1 MRKKIKLLNRIFC
14 IFMYFLSF
22 MTVLSLVFNLIYLT
36 PIYDIILNK
45 HPLTYTIILFSIIY
59 LRRSV
64 RDTLCRQSN
73 TYTVYMPE
81 VRSPPPD
88 RPDGDTEDS

>member
-22 MTVLSLVFNLIYLT
+22 MTILSLVFNLIYLT

-45 HPLTYTIILFSIIY
+45 HPLTYTIILFSII
-59 LRRSV
+59 LSILLTRLLVHLLADLQRKF
-64 RDTLCRQSN
+64 L
-73 TYTVYMPE
+73 E
-81 VRSPPPD
+81 
-88 RPDGDTEDS
+88 

>member
-14 IFMYFLSF
+14 IFMYFLSI

-45 HPLTYTIILFSIIY
+45 HPLTYTIILFSII
-59 LRRSV
+59 LSV
-64 RDTLCRQSN
+64 LPTRLLVHLLADLQRKFL
-73 TYTVYMPE
+73 E
-81 VRSPPPD
+81 
-88 RPDGDTEDS
+88 

>member
-45 HPLTYTIILFSIIY
+45 HPLTYTIILFSIILSVLPTRLLVY
-59 LRRSV
+59 LLADLQRKF
-64 RDTLCRQSN
+64 L
-73 TYTVYMPE
+73 E
-81 VRSPPPD
+81 
-88 RPDGDTEDS
+88 